1 MIIGAWRSLVAHL
14 HGVQGVG
21 GSNPLAPIL
30 RCRLMLNYLP
40 PTWLL
45 FHMLRLS
52 IPDIEQVLREKKS
65 FTLRCMLDGIK
76 ELQGRVV
83 TWNRF
88 ASSVSIPSA

>member
-40 PTWLL
+40 TYVAPISHVTIIYSSHL
-45 FHMLRLS
+45 FA
-52 IPDIEQVLREKKS
+52 Q
-65 FTLRCMLDGIK
+65 TLY
-76 ELQGRVV
+76 VH
-83 TWNRF
+83 
-88 ASSVSIPSA
+88 